1 MKRKLYFI
9 LLIMLIASLCL
20 SSCSDNIISDSCVL
34 YPTFE
39 WYLNATDGIVFAKFE
54 KTVWHIETIEYVFDV
69 TELVYG
75 DVTTSKLS
83 VYSPKENI
91 FSEDEYSKQFPLKKY
106 EKGSEYL
113 LFLNNGH
120 YRLKDDQLA
129 FVDHT
134 FVELGNEKSRL
145 GYSNSFYKKSG
156 LPIDA
161 TREEV
166 IQYLI
171 DFKTPKA
178 TNEE

>member
-1 MKRKLYFI
+1 MKRILCFAVALI
-9 LLIMLIASLCL
+9 LLSVFFLT
-20 SSCSDNIISDSCVL
+20 SCSDDIISESYVI

-39 WYLNATDGIVFAKFE
+39 WCLRATDGIVFAKFE
-54 KTVWHIETIEYVFDV
+54 KTVWHIETVEYVFDV

-75 DVTTSKLS
+75 DITTSKLS

-91 FSEDEYSKQFPLKKY
+91 FSEDEYSKQLPLKKY

-129 FVDHT
+129 FMDHT
-134 FVELGNEKSRL
+134 FVELGTEKSCL
-145 GYSNSFYKKSG
+145 GYASLFYKESG

-166 IQYLI
+166 KQYLI
-171 DFKTPKA
+171 DFKNSKSTI
-178 TNEE
+178 E